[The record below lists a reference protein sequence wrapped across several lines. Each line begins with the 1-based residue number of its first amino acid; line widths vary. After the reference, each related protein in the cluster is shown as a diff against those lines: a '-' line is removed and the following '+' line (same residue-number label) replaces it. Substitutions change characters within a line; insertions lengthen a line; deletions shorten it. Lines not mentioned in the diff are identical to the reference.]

1 MLGQLTLSRFS
12 EHPQGIW
19 VPICALKC
27 SKATFCL
34 SSWEIGTP
42 TFDCKEWIQFFFFLW
57 LATMWKY
64 FVLASP
70 SIIQICLDLCFA
82 LHLSIAANHK
92 ILDLSSLIKLISD
105 TKSCLFSYTFSSWLI
120 TSLQTVR
127 AILPFW
133 NDGSRPH
140 FKGFSCSFQFYVQDP
155 KGILVQ
161 DHRFLLG
168 FLHTVFEAK

>member
-133 NDGSRPH
+133 NEPFCH
-140 FKGFSCSFQFYVQDP
+140 FGMMVLDHILRALAVLFNFMCKTPRGFWFETTGFS
-155 KGILVQ
+155 
-161 DHRFLLG
+161 
-168 FLHTVFEAK
+168 